1 MKRRFTKA
9 LASILAVC
17 SLATATQFALT
28 ASAYAYPGDNNVW
41 ETSHYYSAVHYTGKR
56 NVALSYSSSQS
67 TYWMVDKT
75 RKIRIV
81 QDGVYQSGYHGNPN
95 AWYINRGSMDPV
107 AFTDWTSFNARAQLM
122 ENLENARD
130 FYSYLGHTNFNFS
143 NGTGNLSYLYG
154 AHYNVPGSYATDDS
168 YGQVWIGLGSADSTF
183 YNMSVDDG
191 FTSMPLTELILNQK
205 VGWYKGMGLEA
216 DAVRRAYVDVLGE
229 LFEGNTDWKIGA
241 KAYKA
246 NYATTNPKSYS
257 MVNIANPSQTTDP
270 KIPVSSFY
278 TTYSAFNSNK
288 TALTNLY
295 NSTTNVNGQYNAVRR
310 ASTVLSKT
318 LYNATTGTNKL
329 TKEDLA
335 NILYISL
342 NNYGTN
348 ATWVKFSD
356 ARNAIV
362 SAAYTYLYS
371 HYSSGT
377 AANKINRLNTVF
389 NNAGL

>member
-28 ASAYAYPGDNNVW
+28 ASAYSYPGDNNVW
-41 ETSHYYSAVHYTGKR
+41 STSHIYTAVHYNGKR

-67 TYWMVDKT
+67 TYWMIDKT

-95 AWYINRGSMDPV
+95 AWYINRGSQDPV
-107 AFTDWTSFNARAQLM
+107 AFTDWTTFNARAQLM

-130 FYSYLGHTNFNFS
+130 FYSNLGHSNFNFS

-154 AHYNVPGSYATDDS
+154 AHYNVPGSYATDCS
-168 YGQVWIGLGSADSTF
+168 NGQVWIGLGAADSTF

-191 FTSMPLTELILNQK
+191 FVSMPLTELILNQK

-229 LFEGNTDWKIGA
+229 LFESNTDWKVGA
-241 KAYKA
+241 KTYKA

-257 MVNIANPSQTTDP
+257 MVNIATPSQTTDP
-270 KIPVSSFY
+270 KISVSGFY
-278 TTYSAFNSNK
+278 TTYSAFNNNR

-295 NSTTNVNGQYNAVRR
+295 NSTTNTNGQYNAVRR

-329 TKEDLA
+329 TQDDLA
-335 NILYISL
+335 HILYISL

-371 HYSSGT
+371 NYNSTT